1 MEEERLTKEEILGR
15 AASRLVKVGAL
26 LTRDQ
31 AVAVCGEGWVKAADA
46 VIPEADNPSGEL
58 AREGCTFCRGVVKVG
73 DGLYLHALRW
83 IPDEDDS
90 ALRFGDFSGY
100 APEAYTLGW

>member
-1 MEEERLTKEEILGR
+1 MEAEKLTEGEVMR
-15 AASRLVKVGAL
+15 RVAARLVKAGAL
-26 LTRDQ
+26 LTRDE

-58 AREGCTFCRGVVKVG
+58 KREGYTFCRGAVRVG

-83 IPDEDDS
+83 IPDEDDA
-90 ALRFGDFSGY
+90 ALRYNDFNGY
-100 APEAYTLGW
+100 ASEAYTLGW